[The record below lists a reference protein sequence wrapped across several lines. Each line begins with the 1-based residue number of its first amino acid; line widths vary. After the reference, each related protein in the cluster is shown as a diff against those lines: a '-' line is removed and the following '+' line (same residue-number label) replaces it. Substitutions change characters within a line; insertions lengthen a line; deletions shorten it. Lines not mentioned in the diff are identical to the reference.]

1 MLDRYA
7 ASLFERPPPPPKTEN
22 SYFPLPGTLKLLLRV
37 CMCVC
42 EGGGGGRGVL
52 VFQYRKLWTFRIIG
66 YTIRKKTQF
75 QIRKSYLALYT
86 RFKR

>member
-7 ASLFERPPPPPKTEN
+7 ESLFERPPPPRKLLFSP
-22 SYFPLPGTLKLLLRV
+22 TLKLLLRV